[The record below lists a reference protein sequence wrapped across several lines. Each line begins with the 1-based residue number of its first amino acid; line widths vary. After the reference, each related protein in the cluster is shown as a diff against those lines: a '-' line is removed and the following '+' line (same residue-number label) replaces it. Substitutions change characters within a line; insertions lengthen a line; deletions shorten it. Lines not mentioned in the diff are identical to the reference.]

1 MPNKQGKERG
11 SLVSSWRYLA
21 QHVFAVPA
29 KASEPFV
36 VVNLINRLRAQIKR
50 IRMYIQITEMG
61 PIARRYFV
69 KNGFDGSM
77 TMLGIIVGAWVVNVT
92 QPEIIVT
99 AGLGACIAMGISGVS
114 GAYMTER
121 AERKRDLK
129 NLETAMMTKLND
141 SVINDATT
149 FVSFYAA
156 LVDGGSPI
164 LTALVSLSPFF
175 LLLHGLIAVQSAY
188 MSSLVVTLVTLF
200 MLGIYLGRVAKENAL
215 LYGIQTLIA
224 GVATVAIALM
234 LGAI

>member
-1 MPNKQGKERG
+1 
-11 SLVSSWRYLA
+11 
-21 QHVFAVPA
+21 
-29 KASEPFV
+29 
-36 VVNLINRLRAQIKR
+36 
-50 IRMYIQITEMG
+50 MG

-99 AGLGACIAMGISGVS
+99 SGLGACLAMGISGLS

-129 NLETAMMTKLND
+129 DLECAMITKLND
-141 SVINDATT
+141 SVISDATR
-149 FVSFYAA
+149 FVTFYAA

-175 LLLHGLIAVQSAY
+175 FLLYGMIAVHAAY
-188 MSSLVVTLVTLF
+188 IASLVVTLITLF
-200 MLGIYLGRVAKENAL
+200 ILGLYLGRIAKENML

-224 GVATVAIALM
+224 GVSTIVIALM
-234 LGAI
+234 LGAV

>member
-1 MPNKQGKERG
+1 
-11 SLVSSWRYLA
+11 
-21 QHVFAVPA
+21 
-29 KASEPFV
+29 
-36 VVNLINRLRAQIKR
+36 
-50 IRMYIQITEMG
+50 MG

-92 QPEIIVT
+92 QAEIIVT
-99 AGLGACIAMGISGVS
+99 AGLGACLAMGISGVS

-129 NLETAMMTKLND
+129 KLETAMMKKLND
-141 SVINDATT
+141 SVITDATS

-175 LLLHGLIAVQSAY
+175 LLFHELIGVQVAY
-188 MSSLVVTLVTLF
+188 ISSLAVTLVTLF
-200 MLGIYLGRVAKENAL
+200 MLGIYLGRIAKENAL
-215 LYGIQTLIA
+215 LYGIQTLVA